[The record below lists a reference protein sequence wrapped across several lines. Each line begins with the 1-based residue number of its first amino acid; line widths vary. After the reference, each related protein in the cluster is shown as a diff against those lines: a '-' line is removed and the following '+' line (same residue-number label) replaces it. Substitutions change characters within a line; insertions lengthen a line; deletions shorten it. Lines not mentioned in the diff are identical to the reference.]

1 VKVHYASVIDWR
13 WKPNIIRANPCF
25 HNHPRYDYVL
35 VQVNG
40 NQCIFAQL
48 LYIFR
53 VRYLENSFDLVLVL
67 PLDAPRLADNR
78 GRDQAL
84 RLTRVRPRRK
94 VETLIIE
101 ANIIVRGGLVAADL
115 ASNGG
120 EMLVVDGIDEDM
132 WMRLKSVEFVTRA
145 RL

>member
-1 VKVHYASVIDWR
+1 
-13 WKPNIIRANPCF
+13 
-25 HNHPRYDYVL
+25 
-35 VQVNG
+35 VNG

-53 VRYLENSFDLVLVL
+53 VRYLEKTFNLVLVQ
-67 PLDAPRLADNR
+67 PLDAPQLADNR

-84 RLTRVRPRRK
+84 RLTRIRPCRRI
-94 VETLIIE
+94 ETLIIE
-101 ANIIVRGGLVAADL
+101 ANIIIRGGLVAADL

-120 EMLVVDGIDEDM
+120 EMLVIDGIDEDM
-132 WMRLKSVEFVTRA
+132 WRRLKSVEFVTRA